1 MHADELLGKPG
12 GDVVSIFE
20 SERRHVGHEGNR
32 REHDTFREP
41 AAHAQGEG
49 PHARPPRLLGLAGLP
64 HLPLKY
70 PHFAARNPRP
80 LNSVVGSTAAL
91 RLVMTP
97 QAAV

>member
-1 MHADELLGKPG
+1 MRA
-12 GDVVSIFE
+12 
-20 SERRHVGHEGNR
+20 
-32 REHDTFREP
+32 
-41 AAHAQGEG
+41 
-49 PHARPPRLLGLAGLP
+49 PRLLGLAGLP

-70 PHFAARNPRP
+70 PYFAARNPRP